1 MNKVWKTTIIA
12 GLIISVLLLSVSCLG
27 TTTTAGSGNT
37 TGTGEQQSTFDSL
50 WPMLIF
56 LVAIFAIFYF
66 VMIRP
71 QRKRQK
77 EQQEM
82 MEGLHRGDKV
92 ITAGGIYGTIESISE
107 DSVVIKVESGT
118 TMRVNK
124 ASVALRREDTTK

>member
-1 MNKVWKTTIIA
+1 MNKVWKTAIIA
-12 GLIISVLLLSVSCLG
+12 GLIITVLLLSVSCLG
-27 TTTTAGSGNT
+27 TTTTAGSANT
-37 TGTGEQQSTFDSL
+37 TGTEEQSTWNSL

-56 LVAIFAIFYF
+56 LVVIFGMFYF

-77 EQQEM
+77 EHQEM

-92 ITAGGIYGTIESISE
+92 ITAGGIYGTVESVSE

>member
-1 MNKVWKTTIIA
+1 MNKVWKTAIIA

-27 TTTTAGSGNT
+27 TTTTAGSANT
-37 TGTGEQQSTFDSL
+37 TGTEEQSTWNSL

-56 LVAIFAIFYF
+56 LVVIFGMFYF

-77 EQQEM
+77 EHQEM

-92 ITAGGIYGTIESISE
+92 ITAGGIYGIIESVSE

>member
-1 MNKVWKTTIIA
+1 MNKVWKTAIIA
-12 GLIISVLLLSVSCLG
+12 GLIITVLLLSVSCLG
-27 TTTTAGSGNT
+27 TTTTAGSANT
-37 TGTGEQQSTFDSL
+37 TGTEEQSTWNSL

-56 LVAIFAIFYF
+56 LVVIFGMFYF

-77 EQQEM
+77 EHQEM

-92 ITAGGIYGTIESISE
+92 ITAGGIYGIIESVSE